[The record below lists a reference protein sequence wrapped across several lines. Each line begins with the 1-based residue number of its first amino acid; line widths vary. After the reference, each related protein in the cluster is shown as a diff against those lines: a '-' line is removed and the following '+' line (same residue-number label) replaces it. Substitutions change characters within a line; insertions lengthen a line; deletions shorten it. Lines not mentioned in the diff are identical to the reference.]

1 MGSWCPVL
9 PQTRSCN
16 TYVMLC
22 QTQRVSCVWRSGCLP
37 LATLLPVTTMW
48 LLYILIWTGWVTLL
62 SQLLCVTMSVCV
74 RFTMCRCQLLCV
86 SCCVS
91 LSDYVCHCVE
101 GLHEFACKTKSK
113 SAYTHCYNVKVYRLW
128 SAGSVTVTS
137 VLVSVI
143 LLSWCFMSTET
154 VQFINIRDWGR
165 MG

>member
-9 PQTRSCN
+9 LQTRSCN

-37 LATLLPVTTMW
+37 WAMLSPVTTMW

-74 RFTMCRCQLLCV
+74 HFTVCRCQLLCV

-101 GLHEFACKTKSK
+101 GLHEFVCKTKTVRVH
-113 SAYTHCYNVKVYRLW
+113 THIVIMLKFIDLW

-137 VLVSVI
+137 VLASVI
-143 LLSWCFMSTET
+143 LLSWCFMS
-154 VQFINIRDWGR
+154 INITNSIRDRGR
-165 MG
+165 LG